1 MAKKKEDVMTNS
13 DEISSNLSESE
24 PLGVNTLK
32 GNIFTS
38 KCQTLVNTVNCQ
50 GVMGAGI
57 ALEFKLRLPEMFD
70 LYVKKCR
77 IDEIDIGKSWLY
89 KPPPGTREGRW
100 VLNFPTKRQ
109 WRYPSKIEYLEA
121 GLDEF
126 LNTYE
131 NEGIESIAFPVL
143 GASNGGLDEEESLSV
158 MRSYL
163 ERCDIPVEIYQYD
176 PTAVDDLFLEF
187 QQKLVSNRDQTLLA
201 KNMDVRVDRLNSIM
215 NILNDADNPIKSL
228 TKLATVPGVGSKT
241 LEKCFRYVMDVPS
254 RNLVAEQTSMF
265 D

>member
-1 MAKKKEDVMTNS
+1 MTNS
-13 DEISSNLSESE
+13 DEISPDLSGTE
-24 PLGVNTLK
+24 PLGIKTVK

-38 KCQTLVNTVNCQ
+38 GCQTLVNTVNCQ

-77 IDEIDIGKSWLY
+77 IGEIDIGKSWLY

-187 QQKLVSNRDQTLLA
+187 QQKLVFNRDQTMLA
-201 KNMDVRVDRLNSIM
+201 KNMGVRVDRLNSIL

-228 TKLATVPGVGSKT
+228 SQLATVPGVGSKT
-241 LEKCFRYVMDVPS
+241 LEKCFRYVMDAPS

-265 D
+265 E